1 MDDFSDQEAM
11 NEYNDPR
18 LFVFNFTTGSVSAAY
33 GTVIVLAIAFAIAAI
48 GGLLYHGLQSMAT
61 GGYAYG
67 QDTYNY
73 KRWKNYYG

>member
-1 MDDFSDQEAM
+1 MSTIELEMSAGVKKT
-11 NEYNDPR
+11 PR

-73 KRWKNYYG
+73 KR